1 MKSEGIVVEALAGRP
16 VPRQRV
22 EIVERKG
29 VGHPD
34 TICDGVAEQVS
45 VALSR
50 AYVEAVGQVLHHNA
64 DKALL
69 VAGRTA
75 PRLGGGTV
83 LDPMRLIIGDRAT
96 DALGDRRFDV
106 HGIAEAAA
114 RDWLRAHLRHVDPDR
129 HVVVESALKPGSAEL
144 TDLYSRARPCAN
156 DTSAAVG
163 YAPLSETERL
173 VIAAERLINGP
184 AFQAAFP
191 EAGQD
196 VKVMG
201 RRIDGALGLT
211 VAVAF
216 VDRHVP
222 TATAYFERKE
232 ALRSHLTGLL
242 SAELATLDAIDIQ
255 VNTLDDPARGDG
267 GMYLTVLGTSA
278 EGADCG
284 QVGRGN
290 GVNGVIPLN
299 RPTGAE
305 AAAGKNPVRHV
316 GKIYTLLSHHIARRV
331 HAEVPGVNEVYIWLC
346 SQIGRPI
353 DDPWLASA
361 QVHPRPG
368 VRLADVAPAVEHIV
382 ARELA
387 GIEAFTARLTRGELG
402 VW

>member
-1 MKSEGIVVEALAGRP
+1 MTSRPIVVETLSGTP

-45 VALSR
+45 VALCR
-50 AYVEAVGQVLHHNA
+50 AYVEAMGRVLHHNA

-75 PRLGGGTV
+75 PRLGGGVV

-96 DALGDRRFDV
+96 DAAGGRRFDV

-144 TDLYSRARPCAN
+144 TDLFGRGRPGAN

-173 VIAAERLINGP
+173 VIAAERHINGA

-201 RRIDGALGLT
+201 CRTDGMLGLT

-222 TATAYFERKE
+222 TAAAYFERKE
-232 ALRSHLTGLL
+232 AMRAHLTAGL
-242 SAELATLDAIDIQ
+242 SADLVTLDGIDVR
-255 VNTLDDPARGDG
+255 VNTLDDPARGEG

-290 GVNGVIPLN
+290 RVNGVIPLH
-299 RPTGAE
+299 RPIGSE
-305 AAAGKNPVRHV
+305 AAAGKNPIRHV
-316 GKIYTLLSHHIARRV
+316 GKVYTQLSHHIARCI
-331 HAEVPGVNEVYIWLC
+331 HAEVPGVEEAYVWLC

-361 QVHPRPG
+361 QVHPQPG
-368 VRLADVAPAVEHIV
+368 TDVRDLAPAVEVIV

-387 GIEAFTARLTRGELG
+387 AVEAFTGRLTRGELG

>member
-1 MKSEGIVVEALAGRP
+1 MSHRRIVVEAPSGAP
-16 VPRQRV
+16 VARRRV

-34 TICDGVAEQVS
+34 TICDGVAERVS
-45 VALSR
+45 VELSR
-50 AYVEAVGQVLHHNA
+50 VYLEAVGQVLHHNI
-64 DKALL
+64 DKGLL

-75 PRLGGGTV
+75 PRPGGGTI
-83 LDPMRLIIGDRAT
+83 LEPMRLVIGDRAT
-96 DALGDRRFDV
+96 AEAGDQRFDV
-106 HGIAEAAA
+106 HGIAAAAA
-114 RDWLRAHLRHVDPDR
+114 RAWLREHLPHIDPERHI
-129 HVVVESALKPGSAEL
+129 VVESALKPGSAEL
-144 TDLYSRARPCAN
+144 TDLFSRQRLGAN

-173 VIAAERLINGP
+173 VIAAERAINGA

-201 RRIDGALGLT
+201 CRTDGMLGLT

-222 TATAYFERKE
+222 SAAAYFERKE
-232 ALRSHLTGLL
+232 AMRAHLTAGL
-242 SAELATLDAIDIQ
+242 SADLVTLDGIDVR
-255 VNTLDDPARGDG
+255 VNTLDDPARGEG

-290 GVNGVIPLN
+290 RVNGVIPLH
-299 RPTGAE
+299 RPIGSE
-305 AAAGKNPVRHV
+305 AAAGKNPIRHV
-316 GKIYTLLSHHIARRV
+316 GKVYTQLSHHIARCI
-331 HAEVPGVNEVYIWLC
+331 HAEVPGVEEAYVWLC

-361 QVHPRPG
+361 QVHPQPG
-368 VRLADVAPAVEHIV
+368 TDVRDLAPAVEVIV

-387 GIEAFTARLTRGELG
+387 AVEAFTGRLTRGELG